1 MAVLRLYR
9 IINVTAR
16 SRKAFA
22 MVILFLL
29 GAPPLAGLALWKITG
44 MSYVGLTIGLFIC
57 ALIGVIFEKLTGPY
71 RQ

>member
-1 MAVLRLYR
+1 
-9 IINVTAR
+9 
-16 SRKAFA
+16 